1 MGTSSFRSQPPRL
14 PASSQ
19 TDSHS
24 ILNQSPTKVS
34 LHTNRQDE
42 VCIHDRRW
50 RIRLHCCRPARES
63 AILWSNLHHQHAW
76 SCSIPWCYWIC
87 WFRCFFDHQRCWIC
101 CLIHRILH
109 HLWHQQPLFC
119 WRKRLKLPCFC
130 WIQHLLCCLIS
141 CLRCNCHRRNLHLFR
156 WWCSSNRHGRY
167 GWSCRS
173 RRPRPINQPTNLISP
188 CAYDRFPTRVCCIIR
203 KEKGTGKHLGGDV

>member
-1 MGTSSFRSQPPRL
+1 MGTSPLLFYFFTSSFRSQPPRL

-76 SCSIPWCYWIC
+76 SCSIPWL
-87 WFRCFFDHQRCWIC
+87 RCHRC
-101 CLIHRILH
+101 CL
-109 HLWHQQPLFC
+109 PL
-119 WRKRLKLPCFC
+119 R
-130 WIQHLLCCLIS
+130 
-141 CLRCNCHRRNLHLFR
+141 
-156 WWCSSNRHGRY
+156 
-167 GWSCRS
+167 
-173 RRPRPINQPTNLISP
+173 
-188 CAYDRFPTRVCCIIR
+188 
-203 KEKGTGKHLGGDV
+203 

>member
-1 MGTSSFRSQPPRL
+1 MGSPQRILPSRPSLVLLQSSVPEELLVPHLPSQPLLSSPPLPPDPR
-14 PASSQ
+14 PSRPPS
-19 TDSHS
+19 DH
-24 ILNQSPTKVS
+24 PPS
-34 LHTNRQDE
+34 L
-42 VCIHDRRW
+42 CW
-50 RIRLHCCRPARES
+50 RCY
-63 AILWSNLHHQHAW
+63 W
-76 SCSIPWCYWIC
+76 WCYWIC

-130 WIQHLLCCLIS
+130 WVQHLLCCLIS